1 MVIIALC
8 VFSEAILGA
17 AMPSKEAARK
27 SRKKE
32 NNRAYYEA
40 HRESILSERKDKY
53 SSECRSQRH
62 ANEYYKNVTASREKS
77 AEATKTSFNKDLA
90 KSRIQSAERQRNTTI
105 KIWKSL
111 ALKLQ
116 KRKGN
121 TTIKTWKSLV
131 WILQRALK
139 NITARMLPNP
149 VLLLDPQPASTTF
162 LILRNCAKNLNTG
175 NVVYNIASKPWT
187 LKK

>member
-40 HRESILSERKDKY
+40 HTESIFSERKDKY

-90 KSRIQSAERQRNTTI
+90 KSRIESAERQREYYHQDLE
-105 KIWKSL
+105 K
-111 ALKLQ
+111 
-116 KRKGN
+116 
-121 TTIKTWKSLV
+121 
-131 WILQRALK
+131 
-139 NITARMLPNP
+139 
-149 VLLLDPQPASTTF
+149 
-162 LILRNCAKNLNTG
+162 
-175 NVVYNIASKPWT
+175 
-187 LKK
+187 

>member
-40 HRESILSERKDKY
+40 HREAILSERKDKY

-62 ANEYYKNVTASREKS
+62 ANEYYKNVTALREKS

-90 KSRIQSAERQRNTTI
+90 KSRIESAERQREYYHQDLE
-105 KIWKSL
+105 KSRTEVAKKKREHYHQDL
-111 ALKLQ
+111 EKSRVDSAESTKEHYRKDVAKSRAATRSSTSKYYFSNIEKLC
-116 KRKGN
+116 KE
-121 TTIKTWKSLV
+121 
-131 WILQRALK
+131 
-139 NITARMLPNP
+139 
-149 VLLLDPQPASTTF
+149 
-162 LILRNCAKNLNTG
+162 
-175 NVVYNIASKPWT
+175 SKHR
-187 LKK
+187 

>member
-40 HRESILSERKDKY
+40 HTESILSERKDKC

-62 ANEYYKNVTASREKS
+62 ANEYYKNVTASRDKS
-77 AEATKTSFNKDLA
+77 AEATKNHLT
-90 KSRIQSAERQRNTTI
+90 
-105 KIWKSL
+105 KIWQSL
-111 ALKLQ
+111 ALSQRKG
-116 KRKGN
+116 KGN
-121 TTIKTWKSLV
+121 TTIKTWKS
-131 WILQRALK
+131 
-139 NITARMLPNP
+139 NFS
-149 VLLLDPQPASTTF
+149 VLCN
-162 LILRNCAKNLNTG
+162 RNCMHIKDKIHAMFVKSTQTSGTKN
-175 NVVYNIASKPWT
+175 
-187 LKK
+187 